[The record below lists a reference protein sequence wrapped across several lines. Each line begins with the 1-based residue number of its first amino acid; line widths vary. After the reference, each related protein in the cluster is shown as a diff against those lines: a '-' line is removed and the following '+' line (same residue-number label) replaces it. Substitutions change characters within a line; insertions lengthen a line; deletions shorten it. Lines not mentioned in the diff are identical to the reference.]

1 LNLARVL
8 QFCEERIEVT
18 IIVVLDKK
26 MNSFT
31 ILVLVLHLA
40 SGQSSVSPLARLRA
54 KIPVDPVTDFS
65 PVKSAG
71 QYANPGKELIRRIG
85 GALSGDVLY
94 IFPDNTY
101 VYCEWADIMPTTI
114 FDKGSWDLSDGV
126 LKLTSS
132 PEITWNPMVER
143 RFLVVHRRSQA
154 AEILLVG
161 IDKQLPNFEEQAG
174 DDPETML
181 LIVAKQRESTI
192 SQAKAAQVK
201 AKLIRESWRPDY
213 FRKQP

>member
-1 LNLARVL
+1 
-8 QFCEERIEVT
+8 
-18 IIVVLDKK
+18 
-26 MNSFT
+26 MNSFA
-31 ILVLVLHLA
+31 ILVLVLQLA
-40 SGQSSVSPLARLRA
+40 SGQSAASPLVRLRA
-54 KIPVDPVTDFS
+54 KIPVDPVTDLT
-65 PVKSAG
+65 PVKIAG
-71 QYANPGKELIRRIG
+71 QYENPGKELIRRIG

-101 VYCEWADIMPTTI
+101 VYCEWADIMPTTVY
-114 FDKGSWDLSDGV
+114 DKGTWDISDGI

-132 PEITWNPMVER
+132 PKIAWNPEVER

-161 IDKQLPNFEEQAG
+161 IDEKLPYFEEQAG

-181 LIVAKQRESTI
+181 LIVAKQRGNTI
-192 SQAKAAQVK
+192 SQAKTARLK
-201 AKLIRESWRPDY
+201 AKLMRESWRPEY

>member
-1 LNLARVL
+1 
-8 QFCEERIEVT
+8 
-18 IIVVLDKK
+18 
-26 MNSFT
+26 MNSLT
-31 ILVLVLHLA
+31 ILILVLQLA

-54 KIPVDPVTDFS
+54 KIAIDPVTDLT
-65 PVKSAG
+65 PVKIAG
-71 QYANPGKELIRRIG
+71 QYENPGKELIRHIG

-114 FDKGSWDLSDGV
+114 FDKGTWDLSDGV

-132 PEITWNPMVER
+132 PEITWRPVVER
-143 RFLVVHRRSQA
+143 QFVVVHRRSHVG
-154 AEILLVG
+154 EILLVG
-161 IDKQLPNFEEQAG
+161 IDKELPYFEEKAG
-174 DDPETML
+174 ADPDTML
-181 LIVAKQRESTI
+181 LIVAKQREKRI

-201 AKLIRESWRPDY
+201 AELMRKSWRPEY